1 MRPTPFADNAR
12 TVENAPRQIALG
24 AQKQLKE
31 GREATKWLQATIEPL
46 ILAPLLSRAFGTF
59 NWRKFTLRHWFPIV
73 VLLALLTLGAPS
85 VANAH
90 GGRIDGDTVTVAVH
104 SQDQSTPKRHDLVAP
119 EYFEIGGALPAERNC
134 TGACCCQGMSHCS
147 SQCGSPSAA
156 LHKIPQ
162 LSANVPVRWIGLAY
176 DSSVKV
182 LDRKF
187 GLERPPR
194 G

>member
-1 MRPTPFADNAR
+1 M
-12 TVENAPRQIALG
+12 
-24 AQKQLKE
+24 
-31 GREATKWLQATIEPL
+31 
-46 ILAPLLSRAFGTF
+46 
-59 NWRKFTLRHWFPIV
+59 
-73 VLLALLTLGAPS
+73 LGAPS

-90 GGRIDGDTVTVAVH
+90 GGRVDGDAVRVAVH
-104 SQDQSTPKRHDLVAP
+104 SQDQSAPRGDLAVP

-134 TGACCCQGMSHCS
+134 AGACCCQGMSHCS

-156 LHKIPQ
+156 LHKILQ
-162 LSANVPVRWIGLAY
+162 LSANAPVRRIGLAY
-176 DSSVKV
+176 DPAVKA